1 MMFVEVL
8 DRGGEVRS
16 RQRIG
21 ANTVRIG
28 RAYDNDLILDD
39 PFVAA
44 HHVIVERDAEG
55 NLFATDLGSRNGL
68 YLLGPARRVDK
79 APIGQDTRLRIG
91 HTQLRFRD
99 SSYPVPAE
107 LETRPDVSRRHGLRF
122 YVALAGAS
130 AILTADSIATV
141 FEPTAWA
148 LVFSG
153 VLALLLGI
161 FVWAGIWSFFGNMAT
176 HHAQF
181 YRHGTIAL
189 LAVSGLLVM
198 NELAGYIEFAF
209 STPAAGSLG
218 LLAGTA
224 IVGALLYGHTRLVS
238 RVSARR
244 AALSTFGVAAVFTA
258 SFALV
263 EYSSS
268 FGYSPELDYVRM
280 LKAPAFQVVD
290 SKTTE
295 AFFADAESLRTE
307 VDSLRGPPPP
317 AAPLDNPPT
326 PQAIGDATGH

>member
-1 MMFVEVL
+1 MFVEVL

-16 RQRIG
+16 RQRID
-21 ANTVRIG
+21 ADRVRIG

-99 SSYPVPAE
+99 ASYPVPAE
-107 LETRPDVSRRHGLRF
+107 LETKPDVSRRHGLRF
-122 YVALAGAS
+122 YLALAGAS
-130 AILTADSIATV
+130 AILAADNFATA
-141 FEPTAWA
+141 FEPAAGA
-148 LVFSG
+148 LIFSG
-153 VLALLLGI
+153 VLALLLSI
-161 FVWAGIWSFFGNMAT
+161 FVWAGIWSFFGKMAT

-209 STPAAGSLG
+209 STPVAGALG
-218 LLAGTA
+218 MLAGTA

-268 FGYSPELDYVRM
+268 FGYSSELDYART

-290 SKTTE
+290 SKTTGT
-295 AFFADAESLRTE
+295 FFADAEALRTD
-307 VDSLRGPPPP
+307 VDSLRGTPPP
-317 AAPLDNPPT
+317 AAPLENAPVPEAMDNV
-326 PQAIGDATGH
+326 TGY